1 MEKNLHQKEI
11 SVKIRKDEPI
21 EVYGLTLY
29 PLTMEHYEEFMNMK
43 NVLSIRLSA
52 LPVQYMAYDYLN
64 AIFRM
69 DIDNRINK
77 KDKHDSLFSTVLYL
91 FELALRIAPEQMEKS
106 IKIYLTKDHLI
117 DQISVMQN
125 GKLVFLKSNEFSK
138 KIRPV
143 IASQNCVELPDES
156 ANKDLIEAGIQKREF
171 YSQNEPDIVFDVE
184 KMVSSVAYLSH
195 VREKEIYEW
204 TIREFENRKQ
214 AIDRDK
220 HYTMYSQAEMSGFVK
235 FKKGNPFPS
244 WCFDKKSDKI
254 GAMSL
259 DEVQKTF
266 GNTTQKS

>member
-21 EVYGLTLY
+21 EVCGLTLY
-29 PLTMEHYEEFMNMK
+29 PLTMEHYEKFLNMK
-43 NVLSIRLSA
+43 SVLSIRLSA
-52 LPVQYMAYDYLN
+52 LPVQYMSYDYLN
-64 AIFRM
+64 AIFKM
-69 DIDNRINK
+69 DMDNASSGKNVNTP
-77 KDKHDSLFSTVLYL
+77 LFSTVLYL

-117 DQISVMQN
+117 DQLSVMQN
-125 GKLVFLKSNEFSK
+125 GKLVFLKSYEFSK

-143 IASQNCVELPDES
+143 IAMQNSVELPDES
-156 ANKDLIEAGIQKREF
+156 ANKDLIEAGIQKMQF
-171 YSQNEPDIVFDVE
+171 HSQNESDIEFDVE
-184 KMVSSVAYLSH
+184 KMISSVSYLSH

-204 TIREFENRKQ
+204 TIREFENRRQ

-220 HYTMYSQAEMSGFVK
+220 HYMLYSQAEMSGFVK

-244 WCFDKKSDKI
+244 WCFDKNSDSI
-254 GAMSL
+254 GSMSL

-266 GNTTQKS
+266 GNTTQKK